1 MVSEREWVGVEFK
14 DDSRV
19 SGLERCMASEA
30 IHAGDTQRLWD
41 AKSAGGQT

>member
-14 DDSRV
+14 DDSQV

-30 IHAGDTQRLWD
+30 IHAGDPQRLWNG
-41 AKSAGGQT
+41 KTAGGET